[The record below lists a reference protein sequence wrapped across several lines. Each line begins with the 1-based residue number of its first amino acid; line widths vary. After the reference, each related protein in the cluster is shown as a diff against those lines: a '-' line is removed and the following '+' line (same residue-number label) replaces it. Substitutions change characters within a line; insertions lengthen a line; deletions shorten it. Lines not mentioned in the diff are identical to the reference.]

1 MNIFSSI
8 RMSPIEIEKLLS
20 FVSKK
25 STATRNPISPSE
37 RLAVTLRYL
46 VTGDAQ
52 CFITEIYRINRLSRK
67 PVMLSSHHF
76 KEWIILIVHQIL
88 MNGKVLL
95 KNLKV
100 NGIFHTQLLSLW
112 VIMWSCSLP
121 IIVVLHILITRK
133 HRVLCFLQF
142 VTLSMSL

>member
-76 KEWIILIVHQIL
+76 KE
-88 MNGKVLL
+88 
-95 KNLKV
+95 
-100 NGIFHTQLLSLW
+100 
-112 VIMWSCSLP
+112 
-121 IIVVLHILITRK
+121 
-133 HRVLCFLQF
+133 
-142 VTLSMSL
+142 